1 MKTYTRHDD
10 MPAWVAAV
18 LAAPA
23 TWWIARIALT
33 LPYWWS
39 GIDKALHAQA
49 ALAEIAALG
58 MPMPPLAYAAT
69 LIVQLGGSLAVIGN
83 RYAWLGAGALAVFT
97 LFVTVL
103 AHAFWNLQGPARFAE
118 MNTFL
123 EHIALVAGFVFAA
136 MHARVQ
142 AHSTLPPATRN

>member
-1 MKTYTRHDD
+1 MQTDHDNT
-10 MPAWVAAV
+10 PTWVATI
-18 LAAPA
+18 LGAPA

-39 GIDKALHAQA
+39 GIDKALHPQA

-58 MPMPPLAYAAT
+58 MPTPLLAYAAT
-69 LIVQLGGSLAVIGN
+69 LIVQLGGSLAIISN

-97 LFVTVL
+97 LVVTAL
-103 AHAFWNLQGPARFAE
+103 AHAFWNLQGAARFAE

-123 EHIALVAGFVFAA
+123 EHIALIAGFVFAA
-136 MHARVQ
+136 MYAHTHS
-142 AHSTLPPATRN
+142 HSTTLPATRD